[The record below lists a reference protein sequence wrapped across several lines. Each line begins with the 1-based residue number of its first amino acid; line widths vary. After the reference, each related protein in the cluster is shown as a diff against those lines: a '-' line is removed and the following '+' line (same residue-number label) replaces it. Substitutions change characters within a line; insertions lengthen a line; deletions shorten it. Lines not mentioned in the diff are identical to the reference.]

1 MEQLALI
8 VKLEHAHILLL
19 DLHCTIGEWVSG
31 MLASGNC
38 DGHIRGQHCAIGSF
52 DTLWRDTKYSAHR
65 FLVIPFRLQI

>member
-38 DGHIRGQHCAIGSF
+38 DGHIRG
-52 DTLWRDTKYSAHR
+52 
-65 FLVIPFRLQI
+65 